1 MRILYDGTIF
11 NSQPYGGINRYFCNV
26 IAALPKDWTPL
37 LTTCES
43 YKDNQPE
50 HPNLE
55 LHPCRW
61 RFQPRRL
68 SNWLRYKY
76 FKSVY
81 SSRKFDLIH
90 PTYYSLLSAE
100 DLSYCPSP
108 MVLTVWDMIH
118 EHYPDQLD
126 VTGEQ
131 AALKRKA
138 IQSAQAIICIS
149 QNTKKDLLER
159 FTIAE
164 DKISVVYLAS
174 ELDIKSSYG
183 VETVPSQPYFLYV
196 GSRYGYK
203 NFKILLQAMVNL
215 SKQLPEI
222 QLCVVGSPWT
232 HEEKGTIQALN
243 LESQI
248 HHLGYAGDSLLA
260 KLYRCSLAFI
270 YPSLYE
276 GFGIPPLEAMKCGTP
291 VIASNTS
298 SIPEVV
304 GNGGLMFDPHSSDEL
319 LEKMIYLL
327 ENPRERELLIQK
339 GFHQADQFS
348 WQRAAKETM
357 AVYQKVA

>member
-1 MRILYDGTIF
+1 MRILYDGIIF
-11 NSQPYGGINRYFCNV
+11 NSQPYGGINRYFYNI
-26 IAALPKDWTPL
+26 IAGLPKDWTPL

-43 YKDNQPE
+43 YKNNQPE

-61 RFQPRRL
+61 HFQPRRL
-68 SNWLRYKY
+68 SNWLRYNY

-81 SSRKFDLIH
+81 NSRKFDLVH

-100 DLSYCPSP
+100 DLSHCPSP

-118 EHYPDQLD
+118 ERYPEQLD

-159 FTIAE
+159 YTIPE
-164 DKISVVYLAS
+164 NKISVIYLAS
-174 ELDIKSSYG
+174 ELDLKSSYG
-183 VETVPSQPYFLYV
+183 AEAVPSHPYFLYV
-196 GSRYGYK
+196 GSRCGYK
-203 NFKILLQAMVNL
+203 NFEILLHAMVKL
-215 SKQLPEI
+215 SKLLPEV
-222 QLCVVGSPWT
+222 QLCLVGPPWAS
-232 HEEKGTIQALN
+232 EEKEALQALN

-248 HHLGYAGDSLLA
+248 CHLGYADDSRLA
-260 KLYRCSLAFI
+260 KLYRCSIAFI

-291 VIASNTS
+291 VIASHAS

-304 GNGGLMFDPHSSDEL
+304 GEAGLMFNPHSSDEL

-327 ENPRERELLIQK
+327 HNPIKREDLVQK
-339 GFHQADQFS
+339 GFCQANKFS
-348 WQRAAKETM
+348 WQRAAKETIT
-357 AVYQKVA
+357 VYQEVA